1 MPDPMQEGET
11 RSGEE
16 EGFSRKGVTVAGE
29 TQESG
34 VMRGEKDP
42 GTQADQRI
50 VGEVD
55 FFRLVHSQ
63 DAGPGCLPHRL
74 RHRSRIMMVHGYM
87 DDCDFHC

>member
-11 RSGEE
+11 RGGEE

-55 FFRLVHSQ
+55 FFNFLCFLCF
-63 DAGPGCLPHRL
+63 DW
-74 RHRSRIMMVHGYM
+74 
-87 DDCDFHC
+87 